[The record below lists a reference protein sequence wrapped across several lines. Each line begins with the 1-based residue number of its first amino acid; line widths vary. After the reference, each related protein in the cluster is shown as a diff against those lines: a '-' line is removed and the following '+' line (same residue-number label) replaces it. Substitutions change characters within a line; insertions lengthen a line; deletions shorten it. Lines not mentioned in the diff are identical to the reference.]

1 MTTEEPDGTLMEHTK
16 RLQTSFALGARGVL
30 DYNSRIM
37 RLITAHK
44 ILIISATIFFIFFA
58 LWELNRYSNSDD
70 VWTMARGI
78 LYFLVALGFG
88 IYLKNFNRRYK

>member
-1 MTTEEPDGTLMEHTK
+1 MEHTQ

-88 IYLKNFNRRYK
+88 IYLINFNRRYK